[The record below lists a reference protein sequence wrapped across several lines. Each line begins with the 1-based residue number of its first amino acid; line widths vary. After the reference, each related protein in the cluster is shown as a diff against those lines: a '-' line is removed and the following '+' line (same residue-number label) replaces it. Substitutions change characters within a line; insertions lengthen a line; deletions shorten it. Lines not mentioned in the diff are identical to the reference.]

1 MNICELPPS
10 ASHLHSSPTP
20 MRLNS
25 EDAGDD
31 NRKGQGQVRG
41 AGWGLILYIFYC
53 TVLAIDRA
61 GLHWIK
67 IQNTST

>member
-1 MNICELPPS
+1 
-10 ASHLHSSPTP
+10 